1 MRLSKLTDFLI
12 YLSVFIFSIYPY
24 SDYDWGWHFQY
35 GEYLFKHGALL
46 RSDIFSWTLPGY
58 QWVNHS
64 WAFDPLLY
72 LLFKLGGFSILMI
85 VGALVGTFVFY
96 LSIKF
101 FNLSSWQKVLAA
113 LFYIELSW
121 VVMSQSLRS
130 QVLVLIF
137 YPILILLLIFSKKN
151 PKKLFFLPPL
161 FLIWANFHG
170 TFTIGL
176 LVIGLFVIT
185 NFLIDFDAEKKKI
198 GLYIGVG
205 LLTFIATLINPYGYL
220 PYFEA
225 IRHFS
230 NPWLAN
236 VLEWM
241 PFFVFVKNGVQY
253 YFIFYLLLL
262 GLFFL
267 KRRKLSDLPYLVILS
282 VLAYLTIQ
290 HNRYISPF
298 LATSLPILALF
309 LEGIKISWDKFK
321 MFTLILL
328 LSLIISLELGW
339 GRIGEFDLF
348 KYSYTDYCRFA
359 THCSEKMIN
368 YLTKNPPQ
376 GKGLNFYDWGGYLIG
391 RGVPMKLFIDGRM
404 HLWEKNGYMPF
415 ADYIELY
422 YRQNYTNFK
431 KYNFNW
437 LLLRNDSPLVQ
448 DLATPNIF
456 LGTWTK
462 IFSDGEASYYI
473 KR

>member
-1 MRLSKLTDFLI
+1 MRLSKLLNFLI

-24 SDYDWGWHFQY
+24 SDYDWGWHYRY
-35 GEYLFKHGALL
+35 GEYLFQHGSLL

-85 VGALVGTFVFY
+85 VGALVGTLVFY

-101 FNLSSWQKVLAA
+101 FNLSLWQKILAA

-151 PKKLFFLPPL
+151 PKRLFFLPPL
-161 FLIWANFHG
+161 FLVWANFHG

-176 LVIGLFVIT
+176 LIVGLFFLT
-185 NFLIDFDAEKKKI
+185 NFLIDFDTEKKKI
-198 GLYIGVG
+198 GLYVGVS

-236 VLEWM
+236 VLEWE

-253 YFIFYLLLL
+253 YFIFYL
-262 GLFFL
+262 GLFVLLFV
-267 KRRKLSDLPYLVILS
+267 KRRKWSDLPYIVILF
-282 VLAYLTIQ
+282 VLTYLTVQ
-290 HNRYISPF
+290 HNRYIAPF

-309 LEGIKISWDKFK
+309 LQEIKISWDRYK
-321 MFTLILL
+321 MISLLLL
-328 LSLIISLELGW
+328 LSLVISLEIGW
-339 GRIGEFDLF
+339 QRIGEFDLL

-359 THCSEKMIN
+359 TRCSEKMID

-376 GKGLNFYDWGGYLIG
+376 GRGLNFYDWGGYLIG